1 MNQNQNQNQNQTV
14 NGLTLKQWEATFR
27 PGIVEFA
34 ATTFT
39 FTREAS
45 NLVRIAFGNHGPHTT
60 LDGNREQ
67 IFTHAV
73 MLPPEVAVDLAGLL
87 LKFYAEPEN
96 QQSTTSTEL

>member
-1 MNQNQNQNQNQTV
+1 MDQNKIV
-14 NGLTLKQWEATFR
+14 DGLTLKQWAATFR

-45 NLVRIAFGNHGPHTT
+45 NLVRIAFGNRGPHTT
-60 LDGNREQ
+60 PNGGREPV
-67 IFTHAV
+67 FTHAV

-87 LKFYAEPEN
+87 LKFYAEPQEE
-96 QQSTTSTEL
+96 QSVTSAEL